1 MKKTYLNLLLI
12 LMSFF
17 LSVYL
22 SLPNFLGDRN
32 YLLSS
37 KLNLGLDIR
46 GGISILLEA
55 DLSTHQQEQMM
66 SIRQSIINGLKF
78 NGITKTSGN
87 SILLDSDEI
96 DLIPKIKT
104 IMDGIMASNLYE
116 TSKSEGKIAVK
127 IRNAFFTQNQNS
139 TIDRIIDV
147 IRYRIDA
154 TGVQEITIQKQGDN
168 GVLVQIPGASDRSAI
183 KQILSQTGSL
193 KFHLLDMT
201 VTNKDIIDNN
211 LPLGVKILPLMKDE
225 NDDER
230 RDIQLPVIMQ
240 SVMSGEM
247 ISDAQPST
255 HMGKHVVSFKLT
267 DAGTR
272 KFAEV
277 TRSNV
282 GKPLA
287 IVLDNKIITAPMI
300 NEPILTGSGQI
311 SGNFS
316 FESAKQIAIL
326 LRSGSLPVPVKIVQ
340 ENLIGPTLGK
350 ESVTSGANAVII
362 GCLAVIAIMVL
373 VYKTLGI
380 IASLGLICNLTLM
393 LAILSLIEAT
403 LTLPGIAGMALT
415 LGMAVDA
422 NVLIYERM
430 REENKKNTTLF
441 QTIKKGYEMALRT
454 IMDSNITTVIVAL
467 LLYVFGSSAI
477 KGFAVTLIIGILC
490 SMLTAVIF
498 TKVLIEIWY
507 DLFKPKKLKL

>member
-1 MKKTYLNLLLI
+1 MKKIYIKLLFV
-12 LMSFF
+12 LMSFL
-17 LSVYL
+17 LSVYI
-22 SLPNFLGDRN
+22 SLPNFLEDKS
-32 YLLSS
+32 YLPSS

-46 GGISILLEA
+46 GGVSILLEA
-55 DLSTHQQEQMM
+55 DLSAHQQEQMM
-66 SIRQSIINGLKF
+66 SIRQSILGSSKKIGKIS
-78 NGITKTSGN
+78 GTSITIEGN
-87 SILLDSDEI
+87 DTILIS
-96 DLIPKIKT
+96 KIKNT
-104 IMDGIMASNLYE
+104 MDNIMQSNLYE
-116 TSKSEGKIAVK
+116 INESEGNTIVK
-127 IRNAFFTQNQNS
+127 VRNAFFTQNQNS
-139 TIDRIIDV
+139 VIERIIDV

-168 GVLVQIPGASDRSAI
+168 GVLVQIPGASDRSAV

-201 VTNKDIIDNN
+201 VTNQDIIDNN
-211 LPLGVKILPLMKDE
+211 LPLGVKILPLIKNSDEDKKDV
-225 NDDER
+225 
-230 RDIQLPVIMQ
+230 QLPVIMQ

-247 ISDAQPST
+247 IADAQPST
-255 HMGKHVVSFKLT
+255 HMGKHIVSFKLT

-272 KFAEV
+272 KFAEI
-277 TRSNV
+277 TRNNV

-311 SGNFS
+311 SGSFS
-316 FESAKQIAIL
+316 FESAKEIAIL

-350 ESVTSGANAVII
+350 ESVSSGATAVII

-393 LAILSLIEAT
+393 LGVLSLMEAT

-430 REENKKNTTLF
+430 REENKKNNSNLF
-441 QTIKKGYEMALRT
+441 QTIKKGYDMALRT
-454 IMDSNITTVIVAL
+454 IMDSNITTVIVAF
-467 LLYVFGSSAI
+467 LLYIFGSSAI
-477 KGFAVTLIIGILC
+477 KGFAVTLIIGIIC

-507 DLFKPKKLKL
+507 DLFRPKKLKL

>member
-1 MKKTYLNLLLI
+1 MKKTYLNLLFV
-12 LMSFF
+12 LMSFI

-22 SLPNFLGDRN
+22 SLANFLGDRS
-32 YLLSS
+32 YLPSS

-46 GGISILLEA
+46 GGISILLDA
-55 DLSTHQQEQMM
+55 DLSAHQQEQMM
-66 SIRQSIINGLKF
+66 SIRQSIVNGLKF
-78 NGITKTSGN
+78 NGNAKISDN
-87 SILLDSDEI
+87 SILLDNNESNF
-96 DLIPKIKT
+96 IPKIKT
-104 IMDGIMASNLYE
+104 IMDGMMASNLYE
-116 TSKSEGKIAVK
+116 IYESEGKTS
-127 IRNAFFTQNQNS
+127 IRIRKAFFTQNQNS

-168 GVLVQIPGASDRSAI
+168 GVLVQIPGANDRSAI

-193 KFHLLDMT
+193 KFHLLDMN

-211 LPLGVKILPLMKDE
+211 LPLGVKILPLIKGD
-225 NDDER
+225 DDER
-230 RDIQLPVIMQ
+230 KDVQLPVIMQ

-247 ISDAQPST
+247 IADAQPST
-255 HMGKHVVSFKLT
+255 HMGKHIVSFKLT

-311 SGNFS
+311 SGSFS
-316 FESAKQIAIL
+316 FESAKEIAIL

-340 ENLIGPTLGK
+340 ENLIGPTLGH
-350 ESVTSGANAVII
+350 ESISSGANAVII
-362 GCLAVIAIMVL
+362 GCLAVIIIMAL
-373 VYKTLGI
+373 IYKTLGI

-393 LAILSLIEAT
+393 LAVLSLMEAT

-430 REENKKNTTLF
+430 REENKKNTRNLF
-441 QTIKKGYEMALRT
+441 QTIKKGYDMALRT

-467 LLYVFGSSAI
+467 LLYIFGSSAI
-477 KGFAVTLIIGILC
+477 KGFAVTLIIGIIC

-498 TKVLIEIWY
+498 TKILIEIWY